1 MDSLHNV
8 GGQNSCTLCGASGM
22 NVFFELAQ
30 VPLFCNVLWPTRE
43 AALQC
48 PRGDVRLGFCS
59 ACAFIA
65 NLAFEP
71 GRMEYAPDYENSLHF
86 SSHFRSYASE
96 LATYLVDRYQLRGK
110 NIIEIGCGK
119 GDFLLMLCELGGNRG
134 VGFDPGYVGDAEKPT
149 AGLGVRFVRQ
159 GFSAHVADYPCDFL
173 ISRHMLEHVAT
184 PRSFLAGVRQVIGG
198 RTNIVVFFEV
208 PNAMFTLRDL
218 GIWDIIYEHCSYF
231 CRPSLAALFASCGF
245 RIQALRDNYGGQFL
259 CLEATPGNNHDNV
272 NPDYRDEVEDAAHCV
287 ASFRDIYLRKVGSWK
302 QTLARLKHEGR
313 RVTVW
318 GGGSKGVTFLNALG
332 DLVPIEEV
340 VDINPRKQ
348 GMYVPGTGQR
358 IVAPEFL
365 RRSRPEVVLV
375 MNPVYRE
382 EIADQIAALGVE
394 AEIQTV

>member
-1 MDSLHNV
+1 MSTAPISAGLRWPPSLPP
-8 GGQNSCTLCGASGM
+8 A
-22 NVFFELAQ
+22 VF
-30 VPLFCNVLWPTRE
+30 
-43 AALQC
+43 
-48 PRGDVRLGFCS
+48 GFKP
-59 ACAFIA
+59 CATI
-65 NLAFEP
+65 
-71 GRMEYAPDYENSLHF
+71 
-86 SSHFRSYASE
+86 
-96 LATYLVDRYQLRGK
+96 
-110 NIIEIGCGK
+110 
-119 GDFLLMLCELGGNRG
+119 
-134 VGFDPGYVGDAEKPT
+134 T
-149 AGLGVRFVRQ
+149 AGS
-159 GFSAHVADYPCDFL
+159 FSAWKPL
-173 ISRHMLEHVAT
+173 PAT
-184 PRSFLAGVRQVIGG
+184 I
-198 RTNIVVFFEV
+198 T
-208 PNAMFTLRDL
+208 T
-218 GIWDIIYEHCSYF
+218 
-231 CRPSLAALFASCGF
+231 
-245 RIQALRDNYGGQFL
+245 
-259 CLEATPGNNHDNV
+259 
-272 NPDYRDEVEDAAHCV
+272 DYRDEVEDAAHCV